1 MRIAVL
7 SDSHLPGALRTL
19 DALGKEPEEFFATAE
34 MILHSG
40 DVTSP
45 AILDWLEQFAPVL
58 CSTGNNDPIA
68 DERSLETQV
77 LTVHGWTIGM
87 IHSLPRTERPIPE
100 LQAYFPEPVDIMIC
114 GHTHQ
119 EVLEY
124 REGVLIMNSGSITFP
139 RHKDLRLG
147 TVGLLDI
154 TETTVQANIIC
165 LGNTE
170 GKPNPGTE
178 MTVTVQR

>member
-19 DALGKEPEEFFATAE
+19 DDLGNEPEHFFSNADL
-34 MILHSG
+34 ILHSG

-68 DERSLETQV
+68 DKRSQDTQV
-77 LTVHGWTIGM
+77 LTVLGLTIGM
-87 IHSLPRTERPIPE
+87 IHSLPRTNRPISE
-100 LQAYFPEPVDIMIC
+100 LQTYFPEPVDIMIC

-124 REGVLIMNSGSITFP
+124 RDGVLIMNSGSITFP

-154 TETTVQANIIC
+154 TNTTIQANIIC
-165 LGNTE
+165 LGETK

-178 MTVTVQR
+178 LAVTVHR

>member
-19 DALGKEPEEFFATAE
+19 DDLGNEPEHFFSNADL
-34 MILHSG
+34 ILHSG

-68 DERSLETQV
+68 DKRSQDTQV
-77 LTVHGWTIGM
+77 LTVLGLTIGM
-87 IHSLPRTERPIPE
+87 IHSLPRTNRPISE
-100 LQAYFPEPVDIMIC
+100 LQTYFPEPVDIMIC

-124 REGVLIMNSGSITFP
+124 RDGVLIMNSGSITFP

-147 TVGLLDI
+147 TVGQLDI
-154 TETTVQANIIC
+154 TNTTIQANIIC
-165 LGNTE
+165 LGETK

-178 MTVTVQR
+178 LAVTVQR

>member
-19 DALGKEPEEFFATAE
+19 DALGKEPEQFFSTAE
-34 MILHSG
+34 LILHSG

-68 DERSLETQV
+68 DERSKEIQV
-77 LTVHGWTIGM
+77 LKVLGWTIGM
-87 IHSLPRTERPIPE
+87 VHSLPRTERPIPE
-100 LQAYFPEPVDIMIC
+100 LQTYFPEPVDIMIC

-124 REGVLIMNSGSITFP
+124 RDDVLIMNSGSITFP

-147 TVGLLDI
+147 TVGLLDV
-154 TETTVQANIIC
+154 TTTKVQAQIIC
-165 LGNTE
+165 LGETD

-178 MTVTVQR
+178 ITLTAQR